1 MAACVVGLG
10 AGAFSA
16 RDGALSGRPH
26 VQFWTQAALA
36 VLRQRGVQAAVAREG
51 WQQEA
56 KLVLAVV
63 VCGHGEVAAGNGVRE
78 FYRAVGRTSTNDSIE
93 PSANTTPWASK
104 ASMLVWLCAAW
115 ASRRAASR
123 WLRCS

>member
-1 MAACVVGLG
+1 MGV
-10 AGAFSA
+10 
-16 RDGALSGRPH
+16 LSGPPH
-26 VQFWTQAALA
+26 VRFWTQAALA

-78 FYRAVGRTSTNDSIE
+78 FYRAVARTAMGRTSSNDSIK

-104 ASMLVWLCAAW
+104 ASMLIWLRAAW